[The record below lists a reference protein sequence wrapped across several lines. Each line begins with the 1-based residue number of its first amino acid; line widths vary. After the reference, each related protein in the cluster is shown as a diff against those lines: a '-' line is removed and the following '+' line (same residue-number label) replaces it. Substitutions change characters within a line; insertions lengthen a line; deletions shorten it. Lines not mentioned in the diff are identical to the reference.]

1 MEEQVGQLWHRLVTR
16 AASRRHPEAAVRLAG
31 VQKTVAVLFR
41 ALGGDGAL
49 SVAGAQAL
57 EHGARR
63 GWLERIAGSGRE
75 AALAWRDETT
85 LRLPECIDLFAD
97 PALNRDL
104 YLWLAALAAQAG
116 TEDDSDADWLVAS
129 ARQTCAA
136 LARFP
141 GLAPR
146 YEQLVAAH
154 LAQRPDPGRLPAD
167 EAAAERS
174 IRAVLADPAA
184 AAPLPGARRPPAP
197 VPLWLHPAPPRPQ
210 SKLTRPLVDPPAEA
224 ASGHTGP
231 DDAARKRQ
239 AERVDDPDGKR
250 GLLAFRLES
259 MFSWTEYVK
268 VDRCDDDSEDDQARS
283 NADDLRVLSVARGK
297 APATKLRFDL
307 DLPSAG
313 QDDIPLGDGIPVPE
327 WDWKR
332 GVLLPDHC
340 RVQLMLPRGAVP
352 AELPAHLRVTA
363 RRLRAQFEQLRPVR
377 SWLRGLP
384 DGADIDLDA
393 WLAHRAERM
402 NGTASGDV
410 RLYRDFRGGVRDLAC
425 LLLADLSLSTDAWVG
440 EHGRVIDVIRDAL
453 HLFAEALA
461 ATGDRYALYG
471 FSSRRRD
478 HVRLL
483 ALKAFDERHDAGI
496 RGRIAAIRPGYYTR
510 MGAAIRHATTLLGR
524 EPASRRILILLTD
537 GKPNDLDRY
546 EGRWGIEDTRAAIR
560 EAREAGLQPFCVTI
574 DEQAHDYLPYLFG
587 TQGWVLI
594 RKPAE
599 LPRELPLLYAR
610 LTG

>member
-1 MEEQVGQLWHRLVTR
+1 
-16 AASRRHPEAAVRLAG
+16 
-31 VQKTVAVLFR
+31 
-41 ALGGDGAL
+41 
-49 SVAGAQAL
+49 
-57 EHGARR
+57 
-63 GWLERIAGSGRE
+63 
-75 AALAWRDETT
+75 
-85 LRLPECIDLFAD
+85 
-97 PALNRDL
+97 
-104 YLWLAALAAQAG
+104 
-116 TEDDSDADWLVAS
+116 
-129 ARQTCAA
+129 
-136 LARFP
+136 
-141 GLAPR
+141 
-146 YEQLVAAH
+146 
-154 LAQRPDPGRLPAD
+154 
-167 EAAAERS
+167 
-174 IRAVLADPAA
+174 
-184 AAPLPGARRPPAP
+184 
-197 VPLWLHPAPPRPQ
+197 
-210 SKLTRPLVDPPAEA
+210 
-224 ASGHTGP
+224 
-231 DDAARKRQ
+231 
-239 AERVDDPDGKR
+239 
-250 GLLAFRLES
+250 
-259 MFSWTEYVK
+259 
-268 VDRCDDDSEDDQARS
+268 
-283 NADDLRVLSVARGK
+283 
-297 APATKLRFDL
+297 
-307 DLPSAG
+307 
-313 QDDIPLGDGIPVPE
+313 
-327 WDWKR
+327 
-332 GVLLPDHC
+332 
-340 RVQLMLPRGAVP
+340 
-352 AELPAHLRVTA
+352 
-363 RRLRAQFEQLRPVR
+363 
-377 SWLRGLP
+377 
-384 DGADIDLDA
+384 
-393 WLAHRAERM
+393 RM